1 MNFDCL
7 DGCLER
13 QQYPATTAE
22 LIAAHGDR
30 TIELQDG
37 TETVGEVLGRLDDQT
52 YDQADDVY
60 TDLRTAV
67 GHEAIGRRGYS
78 DRDAP
83 ALGESGPTQVSF

>member
-13 QQYPATTAE
+13 QQYPATSAE
-22 LIAAHGDR
+22 LISAHGDR

-37 TETVGEVLGRLDDQT
+37 TETVGEVLARLDDQT
-52 YDQADDVY
+52 YDHADDVY
-60 TDLRTAV
+60 TDLRSAV

-83 ALGESGPTQVSF
+83 TLGESGPTQVSF

>member
-1 MNFDCL
+1 MKFDCL

-13 QQYPATTAE
+13 QQYPATSDE
-22 LIAAHGDR
+22 LIAQHGDR
-30 TIELQDG
+30 TIELQNG
-37 TETVGEVLGRLDDQT
+37 TETVGEVLERLGDQT
-52 YDQADDVY
+52 YDDASAVY

-83 ALGESGPTQVSF
+83 ALGESGPTQLSF